1 MNVAHQEIDLFDPRS
16 NSLTAGF
23 TQEERNN
30 FTKLLNNGFIDVYR
44 HLNPDKKDAYTF
56 WTYLYNARI
65 KNEGWRLDYV
75 IVSERMKDKIQECAI
90 RNDIQGS
97 DHCPIV
103 AQFKLPHNNRKREV
117 FPCISTHKLNGSELE
132 SSDYNSSGEENNEPA
147 RLLPIQTRQSKK
159 TEETKSKTLPKS
171 SGRPKIRPSIIPPK
185 SKDSSSKPSVSG
197 TQQVI
202 TTKTRVNLRQPT
214 TLRRTTPTLDEST
227 IGKNLLRRRMEERR
241 NQNRPN
247 YQESSTESDE
257 ESRNESDAS
266 IPPILRKNRSV
277 LPSLDLPLA
286 AFPSP
291 KVPKSAPAKTPGHFQ
306 ELFQEESD
314 QEQLRPV
321 EEQKGPIIYVTA
333 PHSDSDD
340 SSSDEERNENEN
352 SKLTRAEL
360 QKSISQ
366 FNESLKTHKEWIEE
380 DKEDENAVPTR
391 EVTAISEGEDDEEL
405 LNAIE
410 ELEPDSDTELTQ
422 RINSVIH
429 WAQEEVAK
437 IKARNDKEE
446 KDTKSSSQVKED
458 KKRKSVTFATQ
469 QKLSDTPDTMGT
481 FRPSEIGVPQ
491 ALSTPFQHTDKIM
504 EEAYPKSPI
513 KSSENHMPRRVKMGR
528 LEPNYTTATVE
539 PPVETFKNHQTHA
552 FITEMHEPTMQAPV
566 IEQTRTSITS
576 IQPALPA
583 LYTQTSYSNS
593 SPYSELKDH
602 SNELQINLQICR
614 ENLTYLKGNYV
625 HFLSADCEF
634 VTPVGRLLIDIGA
647 IDPQDMKEKRP
658 EIGTILITPRGRYK
672 IYTVIVKHK
681 HFDKLQEENLR
692 IGLHNLHTILKQ
704 EDVKSFRISKQGDLT
719 ETLPRGKF
727 IEILKEI
734 FKNSNI
740 NITVCH
746 GNVCVPFEEDRV
758 QIITENHQ
766 SKIGGHNGVNKTY
779 KRIRERFFWPG
790 IKEQITEF
798 VRKCSTCQ
806 EQKIV
811 RAQTHEPMIITDTPI
826 DTFDTVSLDT
836 VGPLPRTPDGNRHIL
851 TMQDNL

>member
-1 MNVAHQEIDLFDPRS
+1 MGPNFNPEKDLVTTYTFKPQDSDENKSNLKILSWNVAGIRAITKKNGFNYIQQEDPDIIALQEVKCEKYKLPKESKITGYEHFFSNRGNPGVAVFSKVKPIDIINGLQSEDFNDRDRVITAEYEHFYLVNVYVPYAGENSMSLPKRLKFDHIFRNFIKSLDKNKPVIICGDMNVAHHEIDLFDPKS

-30 FTKLLNNGFIDVYR
+30 FTKLLNNGFIDVYI

-56 WTYLYNARI
+56 WTYLYNTRI
-65 KNEGWRLDYV
+65 KNEGWRLDYI

-117 FPCISTHKLNGSELE
+117 FPCISTHELNGSELE

-197 TQQVI
+197 TQQVT
-202 TTKTRVNLRQPT
+202 TTKTRLNLRPPT

-247 YQESSTESDE
+247 YQESSTESDD

-266 IPPILRKNRSV
+266 LPPILRKNKSV

-291 KVPKSAPAKTPGHFQ
+291 KVPKSAAARAPGHFQ
-306 ELFQEESD
+306 ELFQEQSD
-314 QEQLRPV
+314 QEQPTPV
-321 EEQKGPIIYVTA
+321 EEQKGPIIYVSP

-360 QKSISQ
+360 PKSISQ
-366 FNESLKTHKEWIEE
+366 FNESLKAHKEWIEE

-429 WAQEEVAK
+429 WAQEEVEK

-446 KDTKSSSQVKED
+446 KDTESSSQVKED

-469 QKLSDTPDTMGT
+469 QKLSDTPDTMGI

-513 KSSENHMPRRVKMGR
+513 KSSENHMPRRVKIDQ

-539 PPVETFKNHQTHA
+539 PA
-552 FITEMHEPTMQAPV
+552 S
-566 IEQTRTSITS
+566 R
-576 IQPALPA
+576 
-583 LYTQTSYSNS
+583 
-593 SPYSELKDH
+593 
-602 SNELQINLQICR
+602 NL
-614 ENLTYLKGNYV
+614 
-625 HFLSADCEF
+625 
-634 VTPVGRLLIDIGA
+634 
-647 IDPQDMKEKRP
+647 
-658 EIGTILITPRGRYK
+658 
-672 IYTVIVKHK
+672 
-681 HFDKLQEENLR
+681 
-692 IGLHNLHTILKQ
+692 
-704 EDVKSFRISKQGDLT
+704 
-719 ETLPRGKF
+719 
-727 IEILKEI
+727 
-734 FKNSNI
+734 
-740 NITVCH
+740 
-746 GNVCVPFEEDRV
+746 
-758 QIITENHQ
+758 
-766 SKIGGHNGVNKTY
+766 
-779 KRIRERFFWPG
+779 
-790 IKEQITEF
+790 
-798 VRKCSTCQ
+798 
-806 EQKIV
+806 
-811 RAQTHEPMIITDTPI
+811 
-826 DTFDTVSLDT
+826 
-836 VGPLPRTPDGNRHIL
+836 
-851 TMQDNL
+851 